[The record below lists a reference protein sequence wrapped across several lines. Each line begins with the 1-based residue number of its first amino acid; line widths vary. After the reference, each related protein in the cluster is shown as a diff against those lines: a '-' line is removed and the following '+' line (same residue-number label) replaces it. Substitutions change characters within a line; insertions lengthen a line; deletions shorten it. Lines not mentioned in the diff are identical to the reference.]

1 LRCLA
6 PDHHQIEL
14 VCGHAELLAFQDV
27 ILHAEGAAV
36 DLRGAQLD
44 QFEQLLVHA
53 GLARHLAERQHGRVG
68 VRCQRHEIL
77 LLFASV

>member
-1 LRCLA
+1 M
-6 PDHHQIEL
+6 
-14 VCGHAELLAFQDV
+14 
-27 ILHAEGAAV
+27 HAEGAAV

-53 GLARHLAERQHGRVG
+53 GLARDLAERQHGRVG

-77 LLFASV
+77 VLFAGV